1 MTEKLI
7 KEMVNRIN
15 NMKEVINQLEQSME
29 HISRVIMENNPA
41 YSGRVLETQSRLAFK
56 EINPLE
62 HEMLYVKSTII
73 NQQFDEFTNG
83 KSMYDNNIEFS
94 AKELRENKFGEKV
107 LYYFAM
113 LYHIDVKLMDLFI
126 KDLVAYI
133 MRTTELSDKH
143 YNMMIR
149 KTELELEF
157 ALLLKTLFNSD
168 DKVNILKNKYNKA
181 FTEDECSLYMY
192 YISSSQLFNE
202 KDTKIVLDT
211 LNSLDN
217 ISNFDKNGF

>member
-1 MTEKLI
+1 MKEKLI

-15 NMKEVINQLEQSME
+15 NMKEVIDQLEQSME
-29 HISRVIMENNPA
+29 HISKVIMENNPA

-83 KSMYDNNIEFS
+83 KSMYDNNLEFD
-94 AKELRENKFGEKV
+94 AKELRENKYGEKV

-113 LYHIDVKLMDLFI
+113 LYHINRGLMDLFI
-126 KDLVAYI
+126 KDLTSFI

-157 ALLLKTLFNSD
+157 ALLLKTLFNSN
-168 DKVNILKNKYNKA
+168 DKINILKNKYNKA

-202 KDTKIVLDT
+202 KDTKDILDT

>member
-1 MTEKLI
+1 MKEKLI

-15 NMKEVINQLEQSME
+15 NMKEVINQLEKSMDT
-29 HISRVIMENNPA
+29 ISRAIMENNPK
-41 YSGRVLETQSRLAFK
+41 YSKRILDVQSRLAFK

-113 LYHIDVKLMDLFI
+113 LYHINIKLMDLFI

-157 ALLLKTLFNSD
+157 SLFMKSLFTSD
-168 DKVNILKNKYNKA
+168 DMVEKVREYDGV
-181 FTEDECSLYMY
+181 FTNDEVALYKY
-192 YISSSQLFNE
+192 YISRNQIFNE